1 MYRDTWY
8 RQRKGIPTGGT
19 LCVQLANITVYYI
32 LSQTVYNNPLLMK
45 DVISLKRYI
54 DDGCGLYNGSKE
66 SFTNWIAE
74 INSLIEPYGLNIDET
89 SISDPGEYVNFL
101 NIKFCFDN
109 LGSLQTDLYIKPTDA
124 RSYLY
129 YGSSHPNHVFSGVV
143 YSSCLLLRRII
154 NNDERLN
161 KRLEELKD
169 CFVACNYPKKMVDN
183 IVRKVQSLERSL
195 KKSEKN
201 ETKPDQIRVISTF
214 QGDSQLI
221 KVTESYTHELSQTR
235 TFSKTSS
242 NDKPKIFQYVKR
254 TAPSLMNKLVR
265 SKQLA
270 MGGTTRTSRPCNKP
284 NCKLCKMV
292 CTEERRTINGC
303 KFNSTNG
310 TCSTYNVIYLF
321 TCSIC
326 NKPYIGRT
334 VCQLNSR
341 VSQHR
346 AAFYKAL
353 SLVKENSNDSL
364 HDHPAVVNDKDDLYS
379 LGLHLISDHNKT
391 DKSDFNKFYKVQ
403 ILENASPKN
412 IDVREHLWIHKLKS
426 LRPLG
431 INRANPFSLPL
442 LMMNDNSV
450 T

>member
-1 MYRDTWY
+1 M
-8 RQRKGIPTGGT
+8 
-19 LCVQLANITVYYI
+19 
-32 LSQTVYNNPLLMK
+32 M
-45 DVISLKRYI
+45 
-54 DDGCGLYNGSKE
+54 
-66 SFTNWIAE
+66 
-74 INSLIEPYGLNIDET
+74 
-89 SISDPGEYVNFL
+89 
-101 NIKFCFDN
+101 
-109 LGSLQTDLYIKPTDA
+109 
-124 RSYLY
+124 
-129 YGSSHPNHVFSGVV
+129 
-143 YSSCLLLRRII
+143 
-154 NNDERLN
+154 
-161 KRLEELKD
+161 
-169 CFVACNYPKKMVDN
+169 
-183 IVRKVQSLERSL
+183 
-195 KKSEKN
+195 
-201 ETKPDQIRVISTF
+201 
-214 QGDSQLI
+214 
-221 KVTESYTHELSQTR
+221 
-235 TFSKTSS
+235 
-242 NDKPKIFQYVKR
+242 
-254 TAPSLMNKLVR
+254 
-265 SKQLA
+265 
-270 MGGTTRTSRPCNKP
+270 
-284 NCKLCKMV
+284 

-353 SLVKENSNDSL
+353 SLVKENFNDSL

-412 IDVREHLWIHKLKS
+412 IDVREHLWIQKLKS